1 MSPTI
6 RTDALTP
13 RQRATLRNVIRQEEE
28 EEENADN

>member
-1 MSPTI
+1 MNSTI
-6 RTDALTP
+6 RPELLTP

>member
-28 EEENADN
+28 DENADD